1 VEKEDAPKY
10 TYHTSGGAATNYEF
24 KDVTKV
30 PVEYGNKGPVQEKP
44 ETKPEV
50 KEEPKVEEKNA
61 TKAGNATT
69 EAKAKNTTVDV
80 KVAV

>member
-61 TKAGNATT
+61 TADAKNATT
-69 EAKAKNTTVDV
+69 KAKNTTVDA

>member
-61 TKAGNATT
+61 TKAGKATT
-69 EAKAKNTTVDV
+69 EAKNTTVDA